1 MNEGMTEDPKR
12 GQVWSL
18 STHDPEKES
27 PAVLLWK
34 EPKESGAPFVALP
47 ILEESWLACDQ
58 DILLSEDE
66 DWLLGLG
73 WCMARPSGHEIEVA
87 RDRLRAHLA
96 EVDALTLG
104 LARDFKEGKDC
115 ALPTSH
121 RLVPELGDPRVEA
134 RAEYLEFVRQCA
146 RVRAWKLVIRWVES
160 KVEAL
165 LTGPTKEEVQP
176 GLESLPPSPT
186 RGYTFFHH
194 FHQPLS
200 PLTSEEEDSPCRD
213 IITLD
218 LPYELRI
225 LLRRDKLAWQATFE
239 AVKGDVEDLVLV
251 KEEKKFPLERVDNEW
266 FTEEAMP
273 IGSGYRLH
281 IDGKLGK
288 ETVQLDLD
296 SR

>member
-1 MNEGMTEDPKR
+1 MNEGMTGDPKR

-18 STHDPEKES
+18 KVHDREKES
-27 PAVLLWK
+27 PAVLLCK
-34 EPKESGAPFVALP
+34 EPEESGAPFVALP

-58 DILLSEDE
+58 DVLLSEDE

-73 WCMARPSGHEIEVA
+73 WCMAWPGGHEIEVA
-87 RDRLRAHLA
+87 RDRLRAHLT

-104 LARDFKEGKDC
+104 LARDFKAGKDC

-134 RAEYLEFVRQCA
+134 RAEYLKFVRQCA

-165 LTGPTKEEVQP
+165 LTGPTMEEVQP
-176 GLESLPPSPT
+176 SLEYLAPGAT
-186 RGYTFFHH
+186 RAK
-194 FHQPLS
+194 
-200 PLTSEEEDSPCRD
+200 SEEEDSPCRD
-213 IITLD
+213 VITLD

-239 AVKGDVEDLVLV
+239 AVKGDIEDLVLV